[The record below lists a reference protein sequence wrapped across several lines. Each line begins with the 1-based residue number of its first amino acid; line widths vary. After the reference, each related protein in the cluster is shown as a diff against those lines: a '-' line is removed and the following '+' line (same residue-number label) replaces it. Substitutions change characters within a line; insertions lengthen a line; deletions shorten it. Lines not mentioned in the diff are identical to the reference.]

1 MQRLRILLIPFAWI
15 YGIITFIRNG
25 LYDYGFKKEFKI
37 PKKSICVG
45 NLAVGGTGK
54 TPHVAYL
61 TKLLKDKHQ
70 LSILSRGYGRK
81 TNGFLLADENSTAF
95 TIGDEP
101 LLYYKRFSP
110 KVKVTVCEK
119 RVEGVQKINQL
130 FPENEL
136 IILDDAFQHR
146 AVRAGLNIIIT
157 DYNELYSSD
166 FMLPAG
172 NLREWKIGRKRADLV
187 IVSKCPSNLEE
198 SKKLRIKKE
207 LKFNSENIY
216 FSNINYGKLVSFG
229 KEYLDPIENVLLVTG
244 IANPKPLLAHL
255 KSKYKVEIF
264 QFSDHHEFTSKDI
277 EQIQQK
283 FDTFAQQNKVII
295 TTEKDF
301 VRLSSNEYK
310 NSISTTPWFYQEI
323 EIEIDKKEAFNKYIT
338 NYVDS
343 I

>member
-1 MQRLRILLIPFAWI
+1 MHRLRILLIPFAWI

-61 TKLLKDKHQ
+61 SKLLKDTYNI
-70 LSILSRGYGRK
+70 SILSRGYGRK
-81 TNGFLLADENSTAF
+81 TKGFLLANEDSTAIS
-95 TIGDEP
+95 IGDEP

-110 KVKVTVCEK
+110 SVNVTVCEK
-119 RVEGVQKINQL
+119 RVEGVNQINQL
-130 FPENEL
+130 FPENKL
-136 IILDDAFQHR
+136 IILDDALQHR
-146 AVRAGLNIIIT
+146 AVKAGLNIIIT

-198 SKKLRIKKE
+198 SNKLRIKKE
-207 LKFNSENIY
+207 LKFNPENIY
-216 FSNINYGKLVSFG
+216 FSNINYGELITFG
-229 KEYLDPIENVLLVTG
+229 KEYLGPIENVLLVTG

-264 QFSDHHEFTSKDI
+264 QFSDHHEFTRKDI

-310 NSISTTPWFYQEI
+310 NSISATPWFYQEI